1 MRLSSSTKIHQ
12 LLKTYPA
19 LEDFLAQYNP
29 KFEALRSKAMRAT
42 VGRVASLKM
51 VASIG
56 EVELDQLLV
65 DLAAEIERLTGEA
78 VEVDTSTP
86 SEDHEQG
93 ERIEV
98 LKHVIQDLHDGGDLD
113 DARQRFA
120 VAIKDVGVDE
130 IAAMEQQLIRDGMPV
145 EEVQRL
151 CDVHVGAFQQLLDK
165 HTDIDPPAGHPAHTY
180 MAENRHIESLLD
192 RLSALAGRASADTTG
207 TVADEIAAVAEQLG
221 GLDSHY
227 VRKENQLFPMLEKH
241 GIDAP
246 PKVMW
251 AVHDEIR
258 ATLKA
263 VKAAIGERDWDA
275 LNTHAPELARSAAE
289 MIYKE
294 EKILLPMCLDT
305 FNDDEWREVRRG
317 EDELGYAFAEPGDE
331 WPGDVAGEASPA
343 TAAGSATGD
352 AGLLPMLTGELSL
365 DQINLMLV
373 HLPIDISFVDENDVV
388 RYYSEG
394 ERHFPRSPAVIGRK
408 VQNCHP
414 PKSVST
420 VQQILEAFKA
430 GEKDTA
436 EFWIQL
442 HGKFLHIRY
451 FAMRDADGTYR
462 GCLEAGQDV
471 TAIRQLDGER
481 RLLDWDS

>member
-1 MRLSSSTKIHQ
+1 MNLTTSTKIHQ
-12 LLKTYPA
+12 LLKAYPF
-19 LEDFLAQYNP
+19 LEEFLVQYNH

-56 EVELDQLLV
+56 EVALDRLLA
-65 DLAAEIERLTGEA
+65 DIAAEIERQTGEA
-78 VEVDTSTP
+78 IEVDTSTP
-86 SEDHEQG
+86 DDDHEQQ

-98 LKHVIQDLHDGGDLD
+98 LKQVVQDLHDGGDLD
-113 DARQRFA
+113 DARQQFA
-120 VAIKDVGVDE
+120 VAIKDVGVGE

-165 HTDIDPPAGHPAHTY
+165 HTDIDPPVGHPAHTY
-180 MAENRHIESLLD
+180 MAENRRIEALLD
-192 RLSALAGRASADTTG
+192 RLTALTG
-207 TVADEIAAVAEQLG
+207 KVVVGPGEEVRQELATVAEELG
-221 GLDSHY
+221 GLDNHY

-263 VKAAIGERDWDA
+263 VRAAIEERGWDA
-275 LNTHAPELARSAAE
+275 LDKHAPELARSSAE

-294 EKILLPMCLDT
+294 EKILLPMCMDA
-305 FNDDEWREVRRG
+305 FDEDEWREVRRG
-317 EDELGYAFAEPGDE
+317 EDELGYAFAQPGSE
-331 WPGDVAGEASPA
+331 WPPAGESQEPSVA
-343 TAAGSATGD
+343 ATGSSGTP
-352 AGLLPMLTGELSL
+352 GLLAMQTGELTL
-365 DQINLMLV
+365 DQVNLMLI
-373 HLPIDISFVDENDVV
+373 HLPMDISFVDENDVV

-414 PKSVST
+414 PASVHT
-420 VQQILEAFKA
+420 VQQILDAFRA
-430 GEKDTA
+430 GERDSA

-451 FAMRDADGTYR
+451 FAMRDSDGTYR

-471 TAIRQLDGER
+471 TEIRKLDGER
-481 RLLDWDS
+481 RLLDWGS